1 MKKLSIALVVAATL
15 LSGCSAFTKKDPY
28 TRESEI
34 NSTTLGSIA
43 CGSAG
48 ALIGGLVGGDMVGTL
63 IGGAS
68 GAVLCGGIGYYLDRQ
83 EKALRQKLEST
94 GVSVVREGD
103 RIRLVMPSHI
113 LFNTNQYRINESFY
127 PVLDSIREVLNE
139 YDESRIVVQGHT
151 DDTGSEVFNLDLSK
165 KRADSVAEYLVYQGI
180 SPNRILALGYGE
192 TRPIADNESPI
203 GRGQNRRVELLIQ
216 QPNG

>member
-1 MKKLSIALVVAATL
+1 MRSSIALVLTVAL
-15 LSGCSAFTKKDPY
+15 ISGCSTFTKTDPF

-48 ALIGGLVGGDMVGTL
+48 ALIGGLVGGDMVGAL

-68 GAVLCGGIGYYLDRQ
+68 GAVLCGGIGYHLDRQ
-83 EKALRQKLEST
+83 EKALRQQLELT
-94 GVSVVREGD
+94 GVRVVREGD
-103 RIRLVMPSHI
+103 RIRLVMPGHI
-113 LFNTNQYRINESFY
+113 LFKTNQSRIHESIY

-151 DDTGSEVFNLDLSK
+151 DNTGSDVLNQDLSK
-165 KRADSVAEYLVYQGI
+165 NRANSVAEYLVYQGV
-180 SPNRILALGYGE
+180 SPNRILVLGYGE
-192 TRPIADNESPI
+192 TKPIADNGSVF
-203 GRGQNRRVELLIQ
+203 GRSQNRRVELVIQ
-216 QPNG
+216 QPND